1 MSFSST
7 SILAVSSAF
16 FNMLLVS
23 MVDCIPAL
31 MRLVT
36 YLLTRMMIIIINSRP
51 NVAKSIYVMLLFLTV
66 VTDNDWKNILSS

>member
-1 MSFSST
+1 
-7 SILAVSSAF
+7 
-16 FNMLLVS
+16 

-66 VTDNDWKNILSS
+66 VADNDWKNILSS